1 MLVIII
7 LGYQQ
12 NPTEKVKKQETKLKY
27 FRLDW

>member
-12 NPTEKVKKQETKLKY
+12 NPTEKVKKQERKGKLKT
-27 FRLDW
+27 FV